1 MKRAAILLFA
11 AVSGA
16 ASAQLPYLWSD
27 QTGDRDMPWLGSG
40 GRARWYVRDVT
51 SPLDIMNPRGPTI
64 EKHWGSSGRSGE
76 SPYDTGD
83 RAVAYLERI
92 GALAPWPTYPPV
104 DNRPAVT
111 AFPYRITIV
120 CIEPTVAILRFD
132 LSAAIPDPIEFS
144 FGAFPPSRQDHSPTD
159 TVSGGRNANDV
170 MFGTRVSTR
179 GSLWWFSPD
188 AQVPPTPLDI
198 SSGRAKIAVRGVTL
212 ELVRRGDELEVRR

>member
-1 MKRAAILLFA
+1 MKRAAILFFA
-11 AVSGA
+11 AMASA

-27 QTGDRDMPWLGSG
+27 ETGDRDMPWMGSG
-40 GRARWYVRDVT
+40 GRAHWYKRDVT

-64 EKHWGSSGRSGE
+64 ETHWGSSGRSGE

-83 RAVAYLERI
+83 RAVAYLERV
-92 GALAPWPTYPPV
+92 GALADWPTYPKV
-104 DNRPAVT
+104 DERPGERAY
-111 AFPYRITIV
+111 PYRITIV

-159 TVSGGRNANDV
+159 TVSGGRNANPV
-170 MFGTRVSTR
+170 MFGTRVSSR

-188 AQVPPTPLDI
+188 AQVPPTPLDL

-212 ELVRRGDELEVRR
+212 DLQQRGEEIEVRR